1 MTREAE
7 IFLNEKRVAEL
18 WARIRQEL
26 DAKQDRVERD
36 TATDAEVEELLDEVF
51 GPLGGDSD
59 RSDVAADEEI
69 EEMLDEVFGPAS
81 KL

>member
-51 GPLGGDSD
+51 GP
-59 RSDVAADEEI
+59 
-69 EEMLDEVFGPAS
+69 AS